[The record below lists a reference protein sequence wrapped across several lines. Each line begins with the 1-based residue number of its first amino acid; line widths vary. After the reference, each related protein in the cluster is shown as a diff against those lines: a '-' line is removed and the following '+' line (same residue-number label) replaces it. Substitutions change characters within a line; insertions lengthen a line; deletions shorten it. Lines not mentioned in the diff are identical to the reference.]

1 MYEETR
7 RQETDRQTLLP
18 VEELQSWKHVSE
30 LLRQEKKEQEWEGFW
45 ICILIREENIYI
57 ML

>member
-1 MYEETR
+1 MYEETRRQETR

-30 LLRQEKKEQEWEGFW
+30 LLRQEKKEQE
-45 ICILIREENIYI
+45 
-57 ML
+57 